1 MVRNLHSNF
10 CYCLL
15 KQHWISV
22 SFAFSGEQGEI
33 LNGLRTG
40 MGIIYAASLSS
51 VFWHNKDLNWVGS
64 WFISAN
70 PQLEKK
76 SYLSQ
81 NLMKTIHFSVLSET
95 NSGNSFQLI

>member
-1 MVRNLHSNF
+1 MFRNLLSNF

-33 LNGLRTG
+33 LNGLPTG

-81 NLMKTIHFSVLSET
+81 NLMKTIHSSVLSET
-95 NSGNSFQLI
+95 NSGSSFQLI